1 MAFRSDFMRRRGTS
15 VYYVT
20 GDAKIGFYPTP
31 AASTAIKIFYVNRP
45 AVMSADATNP
55 EIDSQYHDA
64 LAFYAAAR
72 VSELTKNFD
81 QAAYFQM
88 QWERLKQRAVEY
100 GHKKSGETSFN
111 VDYNDF

>member
-45 AVMSADATNP
+45 AVMSADAT
-55 EIDSQYHDA
+55 
-64 LAFYAAAR
+64 
-72 VSELTKNFD
+72 
-81 QAAYFQM
+81 
-88 QWERLKQRAVEY
+88 
-100 GHKKSGETSFN
+100 
-111 VDYNDF
+111 